1 MSDIRQT
8 DLIAENAR
16 LLDRLTKQQEINQSL
31 RVENAQLKE
40 NYKAVL
46 DTLYNTEDTDHDLL
60 GDCGDI
66 CEEIDKLKEENAQL
80 EARIEKLREE
90 LLQANAKHY
99 HDIQKTSLAASF
111 DTWREIQGKNGGY
124 SIEDEAEW
132 LIDEATNIQD
142 AVDIFNELYED
153 GMCGDESTYQLECDH
168 EKKWELNQWWLDD
181 EGNYTLTE
189 EEFERNNADEEEKK
203 SCDFCD
209 KERKVLTKRDAGY
222 EEWTCSTCHKEQYP
236 EEYEE
241 KQ

>member
-1 MSDIRQT
+1 MSDIHQT

-31 RVENAQLKE
+31 RVENAQLKKDMFGLSCRLRAE
-40 NYKAVL
+40 HFQAINEL
-46 DTLYNTEDTDHDLL
+46 N
-60 GDCGDI
+60 
-66 CEEIDKLKEENAQL
+66 EENAKL
-80 EARIEKLREE
+80 NKDIKKLREE

-99 HDIQKTSLAASF
+99 HDIQKTSLAVKF
-111 DTWREIQGKNGGY
+111 ETWRDSWLGHAESDY
-124 SIEDEAEW
+124 SVEDEAEW
-132 LIDEATNIQD
+132 LVNEATNIQD

-168 EKKWELNQWWLDD
+168 LRKWELNQWWMDD